1 MSGMSVNFPPAL
13 RPPQPPFGG
22 NDHPLVLRPGTQRTG
37 DQSLVVA
44 DLTVIEAIDVRGVDD
59 GDPGVEHRLND
70 PDALLFRGAILNGEM
85 HPAVANGGDRGG
97 SGAELPE
104 GKHPPR
110 AR

>member
-59 GDPGVEHRLND
+59 GDPGVEHRLNA
-70 PDALLFRGAILNGEM
+70 PDALLSRGAILNRQM
-85 HPAVANGGDRGG
+85 HPAISNGSDRWGID
-97 SGAELPE
+97 AELPE
-104 GKHPPR
+104 RNHAPS